1 VSAFAVS
8 IQAQIIYLLDVLK
21 RELGLI
27 YVFISHDVSV
37 IGYVSDR
44 LAVMYLGEI
53 VEIGAVR
60 ILLETPRHPY
70 TQALPSA
77 VPRMDEDAKADRI
90 RVTGD
95 LPSPI
100 NPPSGCKFHTRCP
113 MAQEICRQTQ
123 PAHKLMADGVRVACH
138 LIE

>member
-1 VSAFAVS
+1 MSALDVS
-8 IQAQIIYLLDVLK
+8 IQAQIVYLLDILK

-37 IGYVSDR
+37 IGYVSNR

-53 VEIGAVR
+53 VEIGAV
-60 ILLETPRHPY
+60 
-70 TQALPSA
+70 PSA
-77 VPRMDEDAKADRI
+77 VPRMHEDAKADRI

-100 NPPSGCKFHTRCP
+100 DPPSGCKFHTRCP
-113 MAQEICRQTQ
+113 MAQEICRQSQ